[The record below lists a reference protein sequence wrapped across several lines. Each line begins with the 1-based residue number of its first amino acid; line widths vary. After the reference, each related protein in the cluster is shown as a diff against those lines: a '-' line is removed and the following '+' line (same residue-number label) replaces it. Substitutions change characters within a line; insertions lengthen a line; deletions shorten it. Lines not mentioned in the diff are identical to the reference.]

1 MSRLT
6 GPKAA
11 FPHHWPAHRAGPHI
25 PAAAV
30 RDGERDAEALQTAT
44 PPAELTDAPDGAGV
58 TAHAGLAADDGE
70 LAASPWIGLHYRTE
84 NG

>member
-11 FPHHWPAHRAGPHI
+11 FPHHWPVHHAGTHI
-25 PAAAV
+25 PAAPV
-30 RDGERDAEALQTAT
+30 RAGERDAEALQTAA
-44 PPAELTDAPDGAGV
+44 PPAELTDAHAGAGV
-58 TAHAGLAADDGE
+58 TGYAGLGADDGE
-70 LAASPWIGLHYRTE
+70 LTASPWIGLHYRTE